1 MDVLFG
7 EDKLAV
13 IVATFVRSR
22 IQTVDTVVA
31 LQDVGRQRC
40 CSNVWWWCLFFF
52 LKVKDQMGGW
62 RVFNCD
68 LGRRTKNNHN
78 EITISPRDAARR

>member
-1 MDVLFG
+1 MVGRWWWDGGDKSYLYGGAAVDVLFG

-22 IQTVDTVVA
+22 IQAVDTVVA

-52 LKVKDQMGGW
+52 
-62 RVFNCD
+62 F
-68 LGRRTKNNHN
+68 
-78 EITISPRDAARR
+78 